1 MSQSHKDVLQALTP
15 IKLGENFDADLEI
28 EGDHLDEIQ
37 TDAAALLDEMFPDT
51 TDATD
56 GLIKDWERLL
66 GLPDPCVGQPD
77 STAQRIAAL
86 TAKWA
91 EKRNLSKAY
100 LIDVAARLGYTVTID
115 NYPMR
120 RFGSAV
126 CGGEYIGKQWGNTIT
141 LNADGEE
148 VNLLGIEPL
157 LCAIQRLRPAHVFV
171 DTSYFRIISS
181 IDRLNGYTG
190 YDIFVDADDYIHVA
204 YYGGGLVAYRLI
216 GSTLVQVAS
225 RPSPNYVKSISGD
238 GTYIYT
244 VSNAGVV
251 AYTFDGSAYTQ
262 VASTLTASVSTG
274 VCAGGGYVFVMGSG
288 TGGRLYALSFDGSS
302 FTQIHYIDH
311 GSTGYG
317 KMYWDGEILHSLH
330 GSSGIYANR
339 FNGSLLSIAGYY
351 RDGSEF
357 SWVSGFGSQ
366 ILTAN
371 NTRGAKVLSFGGS
384 SYSVI
389 AALPSYEIS
398 GRGVAAFGGKIAVSG
413 PSEVYI
419 YELDTNGF
427 NLICTIGTDL
437 IGPYPTILATY
448 NTAFLITLCGA
459 TTAGGKV
466 SILTF

>member
-15 IKLGENFDADLEI
+15 IKLGENFDADLDI

-37 TDAAALLDEMFPDT
+37 EDAQVLLEEMFPNT
-51 TDATD
+51 TD
-56 GLIKDWERLL
+56 GLISDWEGLL
-66 GLPDPCVGQPD
+66 GLPDPCVGQPE
-77 STAQRIAAL
+77 STEQRIAAL

-100 LIDVAARLGYTVTID
+100 LIDLASRLGYTVTID
-115 NYPMR
+115 NYSMR
-120 RFGSAV
+120 RFGSAF
-126 CGGEYIGKQWGNTIT
+126 CGGEYIGKEWGNTIT

-148 VNLLGIEPL
+148 INSLGIEPL

-171 DTSYFRIISS
+171 GTSYFRIISS
-181 IDRLNGYTG
+181 INLLSGYSV

-204 YYGGGLVAYRLI
+204 YYGGGIAAYRFV
-216 GSTLVQVAS
+216 GSTLVLVAS
-225 RPSPNYVKSISGD
+225 RPSPQYVKSISGD

-251 AYTFDGSAYTQ
+251 AYTFDGTAYTQ
-262 VASTLTASVSTG
+262 VASTFTATVSNG
-274 VCAGGGYVFVMGSG
+274 VCAGGGYVFVMQSG

-302 FTQIHYIDH
+302 FTEIDYVDH
-311 GSTGYG
+311 SSTGYG

-330 GSSGIYANR
+330 GTSGIYANR
-339 FNGSLLSIAGYY
+339 FDGSLLSIAGYY

-398 GRGVAAFGGKIAVSG
+398 GRAVAAFGGKIAVSG
-413 PSEVYI
+413 PSEVYV
-419 YELDTNGF
+419 YELDINGF
-427 NLICTIGTDL
+427 SLICTIGIDL

-448 NTAFLITLCGA
+448 QTAYLITACGS
-459 TTAGGKV
+459 TTAGGKL
-466 SILTF
+466 SILTFG